1 MAWSPLASGLL
12 AGKYEP
18 GPDGGAHGEGRLQT
32 VAGSGNPVFDK
43 FTERNWRIVDTL
55 REVAAELGAPMAQVA
70 VAWVLNRPGVASVL
84 VAATKAAQLRETLTA
99 LDLELPAAARQR
111 LDAVSAPD
119 PRFPYLFFQP
129 AMQAM
134 LTGGATVGDKP
145 PAYAPDR
152 TVRGDG
158 AGVTGDAAD

>member
-1 MAWSPLASGLL
+1 
-12 AGKYEP
+12 
-18 GPDGGAHGEGRLQT
+18 
-32 VAGSGNPVFDK
+32 
-43 FTERNWRIVDTL
+43 
-55 REVAAELGAPMAQVA
+55 
-70 VAWVLNRPGVASVL
+70 VLNRPGVASVL